1 DICVAYEGQKYPVE
15 LKIWRGEKSLQDGL
29 VQTRRYMDVYGS
41 PEGWLAIFDRRDSI
55 KWEDKIYLKKETVD
69 GKTVTVVG
77 L

>member
-1 DICVAYEGQKYPVE
+1 VE